1 MKENEVL
8 HGFRVRY
15 IQPLPELKATLYRM
29 EYEKNGADLV
39 WIEREDE
46 NKTFAMT
53 FKTIPQDDTGVFH
66 ILEHSVLSGSEKY
79 PLKSPFVE
87 MMKRSLK
94 TFMNAFT
101 YPDRT
106 MYPFS
111 TRNGQDFL
119 NLMDV
124 YLDAVLHPLSLTD
137 PTAFRREGWHYE
149 MESPDSELTINGVVY
164 NEMKGAYASPD
175 TVLTAQ
181 MNRQLFPDNCYGF
194 QSGGDPDHISELTYE
209 RYIASH
215 RRFYHPS
222 NSRIFLDGSIDIH
235 GALHKLDSFL
245 SDYDRIETDTDIPMQ
260 QPAAPGETTCY
271 YEVASGSK
279 TNRVLLAQGW
289 VCGAYDRQET
299 NLACSILSGIL
310 CSSNDAPLKKA
321 VLDTGLAENIEMQLV
336 DGVQQP
342 YLMMTVRNTEEGKEE
357 AVWSVIHNTLSG
369 LADHGLDH
377 EQLYSL
383 IDHLEFTTR
392 ERDYGSMPRGVIYGM
407 TAMETWL
414 YGGDPSCNLCCGDL
428 FERLRKKVEQGWFEK
443 LLRSVL
449 LDNSHQARVKLLP
462 SETIGAQKRET
473 ERQRLAGIK
482 ASWNDEQIRHEIAEF
497 SRFQRLQLQENTP
510 EELAVLPVLSLK
522 DIPEKQ
528 YPLPQEIMDLG
539 GTTVLYHQV
548 ETEGI
553 QYIELYFSLS
563 DLTPEELSCAAFLAS
578 LLSYIGTDYRS
589 AAQLRS
595 AVNGSIGRFAAGVVV
610 FSKGGTQNAQP
621 CLMVQL
627 SMLDSK
633 RADVLH
639 LIDEILLHSNFDDL
653 VSLRQLLQQSITV
666 MGQRIVMSGNSFAA
680 QRALAGQTVYGALKD
695 AVQGISYLRWQQR
708 MVSDIEKLHGN
719 LTKLFRSVF
728 SRNRVTLGV
737 TGTLDMTFL
746 SNVLG
751 IFPEIPM
758 GAPAVYDT
766 VPAVREGF
774 VIPAQVG
781 FAAKAGNLSQVGAA
795 FTGAAKVAAQI
806 LSYGYLWETIRVKGG
821 AYGTGLQVQQNGTV
835 CFSSFRDP
843 NVMESL
849 AAYDGAGAELRTL
862 CERETSLDQYIIST
876 IAANDPFLTPRMKG
890 NLAAEYYFCGY
901 SDVNRQKLRSEILH
915 TTCDDLLSFSQVLDH
930 LCDVSGVCVIGGKEQ
945 LEDCPEKLN
954 RVEMLQ

>member
-1 MKENEVL
+1 MEKNEL
-8 HGFRVRY
+8 LYGFRVRY

-39 WIEREDE
+39 WLEREDE

-53 FKTIPQDDTGVFH
+53 WKTIPEDDTGVFH

-79 PLKSPFVE
+79 PVKSPFVE

-101 YPDRT
+101 YPDKT

-124 YLDAVLHPLSLTD
+124 YLDAVLHPLSLKD

-149 MESPDSELTINGVVY
+149 LESPASELTVNGVVY

-194 QSGGDPDHISELTYE
+194 QSGGDPDHIPELTYE

-215 RRFYHPS
+215 HRFYHPS
-222 NSRIFLDGSIDIH
+222 NSLIFLDGRIDIDA
-235 GALHKLDSFL
+235 ALHKLDRFL
-245 SDYDRIETDTDIPMQ
+245 SDYDRIEPGTGIPMQ
-260 QPAAPGETTCY
+260 RPVAPEEKTCY
-271 YEVASGSK
+271 YEVAPGSE

-289 VCGAYDRQET
+289 VCGTYDRQET
-299 NLACSILSGIL
+299 NLACSILAGIL

-321 VLDTGLAENIEMQLV
+321 VLDAGLAENIELQFV

-342 YLMMTVRNTEEGKEE
+342 YLMMTVRNTAEDKEE
-357 AVWSVIHNTLSG
+357 AVWSAIHQTLSA
-369 LADHGLDH
+369 LAERGLDH

-392 ERDYGSMPRGVIYGM
+392 ERDYGAMPRGVIYAM

-414 YGGDPSCNLCCGDL
+414 YGGDPSCNLCCGAL
-428 FERLRKKVEQGWFEK
+428 FERLKKRVEQGWFEK
-443 LLRSVL
+443 LLRSLL
-449 LDNSHQARVKLLP
+449 LDNPHQARVKLLP

-482 ASWNDEQIRHEIAEF
+482 ASWKDERLQYELAEF
-497 SRFQRLQLQENTP
+497 GRFCRLQLKEDTP
-510 EELAVLPVLSLK
+510 EELSMLPVLALS
-522 DIPEKQ
+522 DIPQ
-528 YPLPQEIMDLG
+528 QQDPLPQEALEID

-548 ETEGI
+548 ETDGI
-553 QYIELYFSLS
+553 QYLELYFSLS
-563 DLTPEELSCAAFLAS
+563 DLAREELSCTAFLAS
-578 LLSYIGTDYRS
+578 LLSYIGTDCRS
-589 AAQLRS
+589 AARLRS
-595 AVNGSIGRFAAGVVV
+595 AIDGSLGRFAAGVVV
-610 FSKGGTQNAQP
+610 FSKGGTQDAQP
-621 CLMVQL
+621 YLMVQL
-627 SMLDSK
+627 SMLDGK
-633 RADVLH
+633 KADALR
-639 LIDEILLHSNFDDL
+639 LLEEILLHSNFENQA
-653 VSLRQLLQQSITV
+653 SLRQLLQQSITV

-680 QRALAGQTVYGALKD
+680 QRALAGQTVYGALTD
-695 AVQGISYLRWQQR
+695 AVQGIAYLRWQQR
-708 MVSDIEKLHGN
+708 MAVDIEGLQAN

-737 TGTLDMTFL
+737 TGTLDRKFL
-746 SNVLG
+746 SDVLG
-751 IFPEIPM
+751 LFPELPM
-758 GAPAVYDT
+758 GAPVDYDV
-766 VPAVREGF
+766 VPACREGF

-781 FAAKAGNLSQVGAA
+781 FAAKAGTLSRVGAA

-806 LSYGYLWETIRVKGG
+806 LNYGYLWETIRVKGG
-821 AYGTGLQVQQNGTV
+821 AYGTGLQIQQNGTV

-843 NVMESL
+843 NVMQSL
-849 AAYDGAGAELRTL
+849 TAYDRAGAELRSL
-862 CERETSLDQYIIST
+862 CEREVSLDPYIVST
-876 IAANDPFLTPRMKG
+876 IAANDPLLMPRMKG

-901 SDVNRQKLRSEILH
+901 RDADRQKLRGEILR
-915 TTCDDLLSFSQVLDH
+915 TTREDLLNFSHVLDR

-945 LEDCPEKLN
+945 LDACPEKLDC
-954 RVEMLQ
+954 VEMLQ